1 MDLEFKK
8 TKTNNMKQL
17 LYFSATWCQP
27 CKQFK
32 PLMESLQ
39 SEMSITFIDVEISS
53 QTAIQHNVRS
63 VPTTIL
69 IENGMEKGRL
79 VGVKSVHEVRD
90 LYNR

>member
-1 MDLEFKK
+1 
-8 TKTNNMKQL
+8 MKQL
-17 LYFSATWCQP
+17 LYFSAPWCQP

-39 SEMSITFIDVEISS
+39 SEIPITFIDVESSS
-53 QTAIQHNVRS
+53 QTAAQYNIRS

-69 IENGMEKGRL
+69 IENGYEKGRL
-79 VGVKSVHEVRD
+79 VGVKSVNDIRS

>member
-1 MDLEFKK
+1 
-8 TKTNNMKQL
+8 MKQL
-17 LYFSATWCQP
+17 LYFSAPWCGP

-39 SEMSITFIDVEISS
+39 SEMEITFIDVDALP
-53 QTAIQHNVRS
+53 QTATQYNVRS

-69 IENGMEKGRL
+69 IENGVEKGRL
-79 VGVKSVHEVRD
+79 VGVRSSNEVRE